1 MKRFLF
7 IALICSV
14 FLTSCMKGEHV
25 DLIIHNAQVHTMD
38 DKLSIHEAIAIRDGK
53 IVEVGPERQIL
64 NKYRSDETI
73 DALGKDVYPGFTDA
87 HGHIFAYAN
96 QKMSVDLVGCK
107 SMSEVIYRCEKYLSL
122 TGKKFIVGRGWD
134 QTLFSSKEMPD
145 YKVLSEKFK
154 NIPVCLYRIDGHAAL
169 VNEYLLSKSGITEQ
183 TQVPGGDVQLKDGKP
198 SGILLDNAMN
208 LVDNY
213 LPKFSSKEWNE
224 KILEV
229 QQELLQYGI
238 TGVHEAGIEYEQI
251 DMLKKL
257 IDQNKLQLN
266 VYAMLLPSEKNKH
279 FARKNGPFVYR
290 NLTIRS
296 FKVYADGALGSRG
309 ALLKKNYQDNSHNSG
324 LLLTPI
330 SELGSIADFCLDNG
344 YQMNTHGIGDS
355 AISLILDVSKHAYQR
370 KKDHRFRVEH
380 AQIVDPADFNKFAE
394 YAVFPSVQ
402 PTHAV
407 SDCRWVEER
416 IGKERMRGAYA
427 YKSLLNQFGMVA
439 VGTDFP
445 VESTNPFLTIHAGVK
460 RKNKQNQPQ
469 NGFYLEE
476 ALTLD
481 EILKGMTIWAAF
493 AEFNEVKRGSL
504 EKGKEA
510 TIAIFDKPIIAS
522 DLFVENFA
530 WKTIVNGRI
539 VYEQG
544 EL

>member
-1 MKRFLF
+1 
-7 IALICSV
+7 
-14 FLTSCMKGEHV
+14 MKGEHV

-64 NKYRSDETI
+64 NKYRSDESI

-107 SMSEVIYRCEKYLSL
+107 SMSEVIYRCEKHLSL
-122 TGKKFIVGRGWD
+122 SGKKFIVGRGWD

-266 VYAMLLPSEKNKH
+266 VYAMLLPSEKNKN
-279 FARKNGPFVYR
+279 FARENGPFVYR

-309 ALLKKNYQDNSHNSG
+309 ALLKKNYQDNSHSSG

-460 RKNKQNQPQ
+460 RKNKQNQPK
-469 NGFYLEE
+469 NGFYMEE

-522 DLFVENFA
+522 DLFVENFS